1 MTTRAGHRG
10 RRYGEERPALAPIE
24 RYKSQREQQP
34 SGRQKPEP
42 PLFFD
47 KSSTD
52 YNHAAPE
59 SYNRDSQDQS
69 QKKNFDLMDTTIVV
83 YGLSGIMC
91 EKELTKPKTPRRF
104 GRSKDSSWSSPIRT
118 LDSRNWSASTIS
130 SADISATMEGMLIEN
145 DLNPTTALVSL
156 TTHTLSSDTAFETFL
171 PSIPLHRPSITGS
184 KAKYTALWSAFMD
197 DDSSREQSSF
207 ELVRCMQESNNE
219 NAVGN
224 LGSKYV
230 HETVELQLSLS
241 RGTEMIHLG
250 TASLVLSGEEE
261 VEVKMNIPTK
271 RTEHKQAS
279 KQKVK
284 TKGKRANKYGYFSD
298 DLTRRYFLDENATF
312 RIGVQ
317 AISQAAKEMAAEQEK
332 MREKMREK
340 MEREKKRK
348 EDKEPNRL
356 KELRERMERIT
367 MENTKRRLQM
377 DRQIVFS
384 EVDNE
389 NEKPTGHRKQ
399 KQTTGT
405 SQSFLP
411 SSLLCSMPGMLC
423 SPQPQPVAMTK
434 RRNTQQPI
442 DAVTLPDD
450 YGYQSME
457 SVVSSV
463 SYSTFESESD
473 SESEWESGIESY
485 YSDQEYSF

>member
-1 MTTRAGHRG
+1 MTTRGSRRG
-10 RRYGEERPALAPIE
+10 SRHGEERSALAPRE
-24 RYKSQREQQP
+24 WYNSQREQQP

-42 PLFFD
+42 PPFFD
-47 KSSTD
+47 KSSAD

-59 SYNRDSQDQS
+59 SYNRDSRDQS
-69 QKKNFDLMDTTIVV
+69 QKTNFELMDTTIIV

-91 EKELTKPKTPRRF
+91 EEELTKPKTPTRF
-104 GRSKDSSWSSPIRT
+104 GRSKDSSRSSQIRS
-118 LDSRNWSASTIS
+118 LDSRNWSASTVS
-130 SADISATMEGMLIEN
+130 SMDISARMEGMLIEN

-171 PSIPLHRPSITGS
+171 PSIPLHRPSISGL

-241 RGTEMIHLG
+241 RGTEMILLG

-279 KQKVK
+279 KQKLK
-284 TKGKRANKYGYFSD
+284 TKGRRANKYGYFSD
-298 DLTRRYFLDENATF
+298 DVTRRYFLDENATF

-332 MREKMREK
+332 IREK

-348 EDKEPNRL
+348 EDQEPNRL
-356 KELRERMERIT
+356 KELRERMQRVT

-384 EVDNE
+384 EADNE
-389 NEKPTGHRKQ
+389 SEKPRGHRKQ
-399 KQTTGT
+399 RQTTGP

-411 SSLLCSMPGMLC
+411 PNLLCSMPGMLC
-423 SPQPQPVAMTK
+423 SPQPRPVATAK

-450 YGYQSME
+450 YGYHSME

-463 SYSTFESESD
+463 SYSTYESESD
-473 SESEWESGIESY
+473 SEWESGIESY
-485 YSDQEYSF
+485 YSDQGYSF